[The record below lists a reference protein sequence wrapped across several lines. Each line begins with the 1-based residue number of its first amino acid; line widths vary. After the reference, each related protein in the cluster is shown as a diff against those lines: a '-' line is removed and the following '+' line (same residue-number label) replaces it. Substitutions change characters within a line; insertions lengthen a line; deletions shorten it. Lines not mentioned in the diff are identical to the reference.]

1 LTASSDKKIKLWD
14 TETGDLIK
22 TLAGHTDIVCAAVW
36 MADHEHFVSGGIDD
50 FMILWN
56 KKGELME
63 KIKHSRVLDLVVA
76 ESGNLVYAVCAG
88 SYKIGVFDI
97 QKKKDINQILEKD
110 VIISTTIT
118 KDGKFLLVNTSYKN
132 PELHLW
138 SLVNYELV
146 QRYTGHVQEKYM
158 IRCSLGGNGERFIAC
173 GGEDTKIRIWHR
185 NVPNPVAV
193 LSGHTL
199 TVNGV
204 CWHPKNPKILISCSD
219 DYSIKIWSTEDI
231 SEKLKD
237 QIQIEEE
244 KSINNDLML
253 DENDKTLE
261 ELPHL
266 FEDDDDED
274 DENDQS

>member
-1 LTASSDKKIKLWD
+1 
-14 TETGDLIK
+14 
-22 TLAGHTDIVCAAVW
+22 
-36 MADHEHFVSGGIDD
+36 
-50 FMILWN
+50 
-56 KKGELME
+56 
-63 KIKHSRVLDLVVA
+63 
-76 ESGNLVYAVCAG
+76 
-88 SYKIGVFDI
+88 
-97 QKKKDINQILEKD
+97 
-110 VIISTTIT
+110 
-118 KDGKFLLVNTSYKN
+118 
-132 PELHLW
+132 LHLW

-261 ELPHL
+261 DSP
-266 FEDDDDED
+266 F
-274 DENDQS
+274 